1 MIGSTVSHY
10 RILDRLGGGG
20 MGVVYR
26 AVDLKLD
33 RPVALKFL
41 SSQRG
46 ASEEHKRRFIREARA
61 ASALDH
67 PNICTVYEIDETP
80 DGALFIAMAL
90 CEGET
95 LRDRIARGPLPVGEA
110 VEIAEQIAAGLAR
123 AHGRGIVHRDV
134 KPANVIVAP
143 DGRVKLVDFGIAKL
157 SDQSR
162 LTRAGTTVGTA
173 GYMSPEQLHGEE
185 LDPRTDVWS
194 LGAVIYEMVTGHSPF
209 EAESE
214 TETVKAIL
222 RRAQRPMA
230 SLRPG
235 VPPALERLVER
246 ALAKRLEDRTA
257 SMDAMSAELRRLAA
271 SLATPSR
278 ASDPDRTVV
287 EIPVPLSPP
296 PPLPEPDTREGLH
309 GHTVGPYE
317 ILEILGGGGM
327 GVVYKARDTRL
338 ARIVALKFLPP
349 ELTRD
354 REAKLRFE
362 QEARAA
368 SSLDHPN
375 LCTILEMGEAS
386 DGRLYIAMPCY
397 DGETLRRR
405 LERGPL
411 PVEEAVDVALQI
423 ARGLAKAHRNGII
436 HRDVKPANLIITSDG
451 VVKILDFGLAK
462 LAGSAAISRSGS
474 SAGTPAYMAPEQAR
488 GDEVD
493 PRADLWSLGVV
504 LYEMLTGRRPFRGE
518 REQAVIY
525 SILHENAQPLR
536 ELRPEAPPELARI
549 VERLMAKAPE
559 DRYSTVDEAIAD
571 LRTLQGG

>member
-26 AVDLKLD
+26 AIDLKLD

-46 ASEEHKRRFIREARA
+46 SSEEHKRRFIREARA

-67 PNICTVYEIDETP
+67 PNICTVYEIDQTP

-110 VEIAEQIAAGLAR
+110 VEIAEQVAAGLAR

-134 KPANVIVAP
+134 KPGNVIVAP

-185 LDPRTDVWS
+185 PDPRTDVWS
-194 LGAVIYEMVTGHSPF
+194 LGVVIYEMVTGHSPF
-209 EAESE
+209 EADSE

-222 RRAQRPMA
+222 RRAPRPMG
-230 SLRPG
+230 SLHPG
-235 VPPALERLVER
+235 VPPALERIVER
-246 ALAKRLEDRTA
+246 ALAKRLEDRTG

-271 SLATPSR
+271 DLATPSR

-287 EIPVPLSPP
+287 EIPAPLPP
-296 PPLPEPDTREGLH
+296 PPPPETDTREGLH
-309 GHTVGPYE
+309 GQTVGPYE

-375 LCTILEMGEAS
+375 LCTILEMGEGP

-397 DGETLRRR
+397 DGETLRRKI
-405 LERGPL
+405 ERGPL
-411 PVEEAVDVALQI
+411 AVEEAVDIALQI
-423 ARGLAKAHRNGII
+423 ARGLAKAHRNGIT
-436 HRDVKPANLIITSDG
+436 HRDIKPANLILTGDG
-451 VVKILDFGLAK
+451 VVKVLDFGLAK

-474 SAGTPAYMAPEQAR
+474 SAGTPAYMSPEQAK

-493 PRADLWSLGVV
+493 PRTDL
-504 LYEMLTGRRPFRGE
+504 
-518 REQAVIY
+518 
-525 SILHENAQPLR
+525 
-536 ELRPEAPPELARI
+536 
-549 VERLMAKAPE
+549 
-559 DRYSTVDEAIAD
+559 
-571 LRTLQGG
+571 